1 MREGTPWASLLGT
14 GTGTA
19 PWERVRM
26 LMGTGSDCLAIAR
39 TLSSNRRK
47 KYKLWYS
54 RETCCSLFSHLCKRM
69 SFGDLAEKSFCLYLF
84 FQKEEL
90 A

>member
-26 LMGTGSDCLAIAR
+26 LMGTGSDYLAIAR
-39 TLSSNRRK
+39 NLSSNRRK

-54 RETCCSLFSHLCKRM
+54 RETFCSLFSRLCKRM
-69 SFGDLAEKSFCLYLF
+69 SFGDLAELYLF